1 MILARKPLLLVIETR
16 FNTARHR
23 SDAIVIV
30 VVGCVIAAIAPF
42 DTAFAYLSNGSAL
55 ARVCLFAVIGTCGAF
70 LCREKWSST
79 EAVRS
84 PLPDFDANK
93 DRLVG
98 CRVCDCH

>member
-1 MILARKPLLLVIETR
+1 MILAQKPLLLVIETS

-55 ARVCLFAVIGTCGAF
+55 ARVCLFGVIGTCGVFCA
-70 LCREKWSST
+70 EKSGLQVRPSGLRCPT
-79 EAVRS
+79 LTPISISVAVT
-84 PLPDFDANK
+84 PAN
-93 DRLVG
+93 
-98 CRVCDCH
+98 